1 MVIICLLNHQP
12 LTPIWFR
19 SPKTDQEVTEHN
31 QDNVPQHLMMDQ
43 FSLFD
48 KYLQGQLSQQEV
60 TQFCS
65 QLMHDEEMR
74 RDFRLYLSLVQGI
87 RKEAQQD
94 NIEVNAALLSLS
106 TEEREALFGRK
117 NKSSADSSETD
128 FSLAESTVAQTEV
141 STPPLHKP
149 SPQVKVMNDEKSKN
163 TESTPKL
170 LPLQKRIMVIV
181 SSIAAAVIIAF
192 GVHFI
197 YQPSNAPEDT
207 FFSDALKEVGGN
219 TLSVI
224 KFASAQQ
231 ELSQMSPEEIK
242 ARLPEWRKNYDNTP
256 VENAQLKKSRGTH
269 LALAYF
275 YVGQRK
281 NAKQV
286 LKELAKYYSPNKKT
300 KKRMLRAIKKM

>member
-1 MVIICLLNHQP
+1 MIIICLLNHQP

-31 QDNVPQHLMMDQ
+31 QGNVPQHLMMDQ

-117 NKSSADSSETD
+117 NKSSAASSET
-128 FSLAESTVAQTEV
+128 SLSEAAQAAAKADACAA
-141 STPPLHKP
+141 SLHHS
-149 SPQVKVMNDEKSKN
+149 SPQMKAMNDEKSKN

-170 LPLQKRIMVIV
+170 LPLHKRIMVIV

-197 YQPSNAPEDT
+197 YQQSNAPEDT
-207 FFSDALKEVGGN
+207 FFSDVLKEGGGS
-219 TLSVI
+219 TLFAI
-224 KFASAQQ
+224 NYASANQ
-231 ELSQMSPEEIK
+231 EVTKMSKKEIK

-256 VENAQLKKSRGTH
+256 VENSQLKLSRGMH
-269 LALAYF
+269 LGVAYMR
-275 YVGQRK
+275 VGQRK

-286 LKELAKYYSPNKKT
+286 FNELVNNYIHDKKT
-300 KKRMLRAIKKM
+300 KKRLQRAIKKL

>member
-1 MVIICLLNHQP
+1 
-12 LTPIWFR
+12 
-19 SPKTDQEVTEHN
+19 
-31 QDNVPQHLMMDQ
+31 MMDQ

-117 NKSSADSSETD
+117 NKSSAASSET
-128 FSLAESTVAQTEV
+128 SLSEAAQAAAKADACAA
-141 STPPLHKP
+141 SLHHS
-149 SPQVKVMNDEKSKN
+149 SPQMKAMNDEKSKN

-170 LPLQKRIMVIV
+170 LPLHKRIMVIV

-197 YQPSNAPEDT
+197 YQQSNAPEDT
-207 FFSDALKEVGGN
+207 FFSDVLKEGGGS
-219 TLSVI
+219 TLFAI
-224 KFASAQQ
+224 NYASANQ
-231 ELSQMSPEEIK
+231 EVTKMSKKEIK
-242 ARLPEWRKNYDNTP
+242 ARLPEWR
-256 VENAQLKKSRGTH
+256 
-269 LALAYF
+269 
-275 YVGQRK
+275 
-281 NAKQV
+281 
-286 LKELAKYYSPNKKT
+286 
-300 KKRMLRAIKKM
+300 

>member
-1 MVIICLLNHQP
+1 
-12 LTPIWFR
+12 
-19 SPKTDQEVTEHN
+19 
-31 QDNVPQHLMMDQ
+31 MMDQ

-117 NKSSADSSETD
+117 NKSSADSSET
-128 FSLAESTVAQTEV
+128 SLSEAKLATTKTATCAA
-141 STPPLHKP
+141 PLEEK
-149 SPQVKVMNDEKSKN
+149 SPQAEAASNAKPKDK
-163 TESTPKL
+163 ESTPKL
-170 LPLQKRIMVIV
+170 LPLHKRITVIV

-207 FFSDALKEVGGN
+207 FFSDTLKEGGGS
-219 TLSVI
+219 TLFAI
-224 KFASAQQ
+224 NYASANQ
-231 ELSQMSPEEIK
+231 EMTKMSKKEIK

-256 VENAQLKKSRGTH
+256 VENSQLKLSRGMH
-269 LALAYF
+269 LGVAYMR
-275 YVGQRK
+275 VGQRK

-286 LKELAKYYSPNKKT
+286 FNELVNNYIHDKKT
-300 KKRMLRAIKKM
+300 KKRLQRAIKKL

>member
-1 MVIICLLNHQP
+1 
-12 LTPIWFR
+12 
-19 SPKTDQEVTEHN
+19 
-31 QDNVPQHLMMDQ
+31 MMYQ

-65 QLMHDEEMR
+65 QLIHNEEMR

-117 NKSSADSSETD
+117 NKSSADSSET
-128 FSLAESTVAQTEV
+128 SLSEAELATTKTATCAASLEEI
-141 STPPLHKP
+141 
-149 SPQVKVMNDEKSKN
+149 SPQAEAASNAKPKDK
-163 TESTPKL
+163 ESTPKL
-170 LPLQKRIMVIV
+170 LSLHKRIMVIA

-197 YQPSNAPEDT
+197 YQPSNAPEDI
-207 FFSDALKEVGGN
+207 FFSDGLKEDGGN
-219 TLSVI
+219 TLFTI
-224 KFASAQQ
+224 NPQAKQ
-231 ELSQMSPEEIK
+231 ELSQMSKKEIK
-242 ARLPEWRKNYDNTP
+242 KRLPEWRKNYENTP

-269 LALAYF
+269 LALAYL

-286 LKELAKYYSPNKKT
+286 LKELAKNYSPDKENKK
-300 KKRMLRAIKKM
+300 RQRRAIKKM

>member
-1 MVIICLLNHQP
+1 
-12 LTPIWFR
+12 
-19 SPKTDQEVTEHN
+19 
-31 QDNVPQHLMMDQ
+31 MMDQ

-117 NKSSADSSETD
+117 NKSSVDSSETD
-128 FSLAESTVAQTEV
+128 FSLAESTAAKTEV
-141 STPPLHKP
+141 STAPLEEK
-149 SPQVKVMNDEKSKN
+149 SPQAEVANNEKPKD

-170 LPLQKRIMVIV
+170 LPLHKRITVIV

-224 KFASAQQ
+224 KFASAKQ

-286 LKELAKYYSPNKKT
+286 LKELAKYYSPDKKT
-300 KKRMLRAIKKM
+300 KKRMLRAIKAL

>member
-1 MVIICLLNHQP
+1 VIIICLLNHQP
-12 LTPIWFR
+12 LTPIWFH

-117 NKSSADSSETD
+117 NKSSEDSSETD

-170 LPLQKRIMVIV
+170 LPLHKRIMVIV

-207 FFSDALKEVGGN
+207 FFSDILKEGGGN
-219 TLSVI
+219 TLFAI
-224 KFASAQQ
+224 KFASAHQDVTK
-231 ELSQMSPEEIK
+231 MSKKEIK

-256 VENAQLKKSRGTH
+256 MENSQLKLSRGMH
-269 LALAYF
+269 LGIAYMR
-275 YVGQRK
+275 VGQRK

-286 LKELAKYYSPNKKT
+286 FNELVNNYFHDKKT
-300 KKRMLRAIKKM
+300 KKSWLRAIKKM

>member
-1 MVIICLLNHQP
+1 
-12 LTPIWFR
+12 
-19 SPKTDQEVTEHN
+19 
-31 QDNVPQHLMMDQ
+31 MMDQ

-128 FSLAESTVAQTEV
+128 FSQAESTADKMEV
-141 STPPLHKP
+141 STAPLEEK
-149 SPQVKVMNDEKSKN
+149 SPQVEAANDEKPKN

-170 LPLQKRIMVIV
+170 LPLHKRIMVIV

-207 FFSDALKEVGGN
+207 FFSDALKEGGGS
-219 TLSVI
+219 TLFAI
-224 KFASAQQ
+224 NYASANQ
-231 ELSQMSPEEIK
+231 EMTKMSKKEIK

-286 LKELAKYYSPNKKT
+286 LKELAKYYSPDKKT
-300 KKRMLRAIKKM
+300 KKRMLRAIKAL

>member
-1 MVIICLLNHQP
+1 
-12 LTPIWFR
+12 
-19 SPKTDQEVTEHN
+19 
-31 QDNVPQHLMMDQ
+31 MMDQ

-74 RDFRLYLSLVQGI
+74 REFRLYLSLVQGI

-117 NKSSADSSETD
+117 NKSSAASSETD
-128 FSLAESTVAQTEV
+128 FSLAESTADKTEV
-141 STPPLHKP
+141 STAPLEEK
-149 SPQVKVMNDEKSKN
+149 SPQVEAANNEKPKD

-170 LPLQKRIMVIV
+170 LPLHKRIMVIV

-192 GVHFI
+192 GVHSI

-207 FFSDALKEVGGN
+207 FFSEVLKESGAGM
-219 TLSVI
+219 LSAIVPQA
-224 KFASAQQ
+224 KQ
-231 ELSQMSPEEIK
+231 ELSQMSTKEIK
-242 ARLPEWRKNYDNTP
+242 ARLPEWQKNYDNTP

-286 LKELAKYYSPNKKT
+286 LKELAKNYSPDKKT
-300 KKRMLRAIKKM
+300 KKRMLRAIKAL

>member
-1 MVIICLLNHQP
+1 MIIICLLNHQP
-12 LTPIWFR
+12 LTPIWFHP
-19 SPKTDQEVTEHN
+19 PKTDQEVTEHN
-31 QDNVPQHLMMDQ
+31 QGNAPQHLMMDQ

-94 NIEVNAALLSLS
+94 KIEVNAALLSLS

-117 NKSSADSSETD
+117 NKSSADSPETSLSEAK
-128 FSLAESTVAQTEV
+128 LATTKTATCAA
-141 STPPLHKP
+141 PLEEK
-149 SPQVKVMNDEKSKN
+149 SPQAEAASNAKPKN

-170 LPLQKRIMVIV
+170 LPLHKRIMVIV

-192 GVHFI
+192 GVYSI

-207 FFSDALKEVGGN
+207 FFSDALKESGAGM
-219 TLSVI
+219 LSVFI
-224 KFASAQQ
+224 PQAKQ
-231 ELSQMSPEEIK
+231 ELSQMSKKEIK

-256 VENAQLKKSRGTH
+256 VENAQLKQSRGIH
-269 LALAYF
+269 LAVAYF
-275 YVGQRK
+275 RVGQRK

-286 LKELAKYYSPNKKT
+286 LKELVNNYFHDKKAKKHW
-300 KKRMLRAIKKM
+300 LRVIKKM